1 MARDLPRGYVT
12 LGQRL
17 STEFLGGVFSLDGI
31 HPTYTGHALIANEFI
46 RALNTQFAAGI
57 PPVSVGQVAASDP
70 LVHRRVKTGNPEMSR
85 AGGLLAPAL
94 AMPIFKGAMTEW
106 LPTLGV
112 SWHVPQKPSMSLS
125 PATPV
130 ILIWVPLNICSP
142 RTIDAR

>member
-70 LVHRRVKTGNPEMSR
+70 LVLPGAGHPAAIGVRVS
-85 AGGLLAPAL
+85 L
-94 AMPIFKGAMTEW
+94 
-106 LPTLGV
+106 
-112 SWHVPQKPSMSLS
+112 KP
-125 PATPV
+125 
-130 ILIWVPLNICSP
+130 
-142 RTIDAR
+142 